1 MHTLLGL
8 GWDEWGSI
16 VAIVTSICVLANWIL
31 NKTVRIPLN
40 NLGKR
45 LSRFTDESLKVRQ
58 QNADTMNAIE
68 NRVIKVEG
76 RLDGHDIEFK
86 HLYEKEAKGNE
97 KISFK
102 NADGSLNGKLIAGI
116 ISLLIVLI
124 QQVLAMFGIKFTGDW
139 SAIVAVIN
147 TVLTILGMLGV
158 ITDVQTVPAPTVDSK
173 EESQVEAAANKV
185 ADEVPAPTSA
195 VATVDSSASSDT
207 ETASESASQAAK

>member
-1 MHTLLGL
+1 M
-8 GWDEWGSI
+8 
-16 VAIVTSICVLANWIL
+16 
-31 NKTVRIPLN
+31 K
-40 NLGKR
+40 
-45 LSRFTDESLKVRQ
+45 
-58 QNADTMNAIE
+58 
-68 NRVIKVEG
+68 
-76 RLDGHDIEFK
+76 
-86 HLYEKEAKGNE
+86 

-158 ITDVQTVPAPTVDSK
+158 ITDVQTVTAPAVKSD

-185 ADEVPAPTSA
+185 ADEAQAPTSTVA
-195 VATVDSSASSDT
+195 VVNSSASYDA
-207 ETASESASQAAK
+207 EMASESASQAGEK